1 MPTIWTTRDGDV
13 LDAICAR
20 HYGSDS
26 VPAAVTLVLEANQGL
41 ADKGAIYPAGIQIV
55 LPPMAQRISESPNN
69 LWD

>member
-1 MPTIWTTRDGDV
+1 
-13 LDAICAR
+13 
-20 HYGSDS
+20 
-26 VPAAVTLVLEANQGL
+26 VLEANQGL